1 MRRIFQVAAFLFVVA
16 LRVAAQSTAP
26 DVGIGQMV
34 PPTLP
39 SEHSKANMF
48 TASLAVTNLYDDNF
62 LSTQENKL
70 GNLNWFVQP
79 QIAVAGTRP
88 HVDWA
93 LNYSPTVLIDRR
105 FSVNDLLAHNFGLD
119 VKYRPTR
126 HVTVGIYGSLRVET
140 NLLDRVTQH
149 PSTSEFGVLDRPNE
163 LVLPPVDRRTY
174 EQAGVD
180 VNYLVGRFTI
190 IGMGGNFA
198 QSRFRNLPNQAPI
211 IGSLVDSQIEG
222 GRLFYSH
229 RITRRQSVGAMYQLQ
244 SLLFQGGEARAITH
258 SILYMHSIAFTP
270 RTSLSF
276 FVGPEFSRIR
286 NQILVNLDLF
296 PLVAQFTINTLSTP
310 TSLGGGATYQWGGDR
325 TVLLGTVVNRVSD
338 GGGLFGASRLQAATG
353 EVRRQLAPRWK
364 AGLSLSY
371 GRTSALGVSPASPS
385 VPSSTM
391 LSGTSTLSWSLAE
404 HIAVEFRYARLRQ
417 VGYGTIPLVNPGDH
431 NLFYMSLTYQFA
443 RPLGR

>member
-1 MRRIFQVAAFLFVVA
+1 MRRIFQVAGFLFVVA

-26 DVGIGQMV
+26 DIGIGQMV

-39 SEHSKANMF
+39 SEHNKNNMF

-62 LSTQENKL
+62 LSTQDSKL
-70 GNLNWFVQP
+70 GNFNWFVQP

-88 HVDWA
+88 HIDWA
-93 LNYSPTVLIDRR
+93 LNYSPTVMIDRR
-105 FSVNDLLAHNFGLD
+105 FGVNDLLAHNFGLD

-140 NLLDRVTQH
+140 SLLDRVTQH
-149 PSTSEFGVLDRPNE
+149 PSTPEFGVLDRPND

-190 IGMGGNFA
+190 IGIGGNFA

-211 IGSLVDSQIEG
+211 TGSLVDSQIEG
-222 GRLFYSH
+222 GRLFFSH
-229 RITRRQSVGAMYQLQ
+229 RLTRRHSVGAVYQLH
-244 SLLFQGGEARAITH
+244 SFLFQGGEARAITH
-258 SILYMHSIAFTP
+258 SILYMQSIALTP

-286 NQILVNLDLF
+286 NQILLTLNLF
-296 PLVAQFTINTLSTP
+296 PLIGQFTINTLSTP
-310 TSLGGGATYQWGGDR
+310 TSLSGGATYQWGGDR
-325 TVLLGTVVNRVSD
+325 TTLLGTVVSRVSD

-353 EVRRQLAPRWK
+353 EIRRQLAPRWR
-364 AGLSLSY
+364 ADVGLSY
-371 GRTSALGVSPASPS
+371 GRTSALGLSPS
-385 VPSSTM
+385 NPSFPSSTI
-391 LSGTSTLSWSLAE
+391 LLGTSSLTWSLAQ
-404 HIAVEFRYARLRQ
+404 HVAVEFRYARLNQ
-417 VGYGTIPLVNPGDH
+417 VGYGTSASFNPGDH
-431 NLFYMSLTYQFA
+431 NLFYASLTYQFA